1 MSQVM
6 SASRAGRVL
15 ATSCSSSSRA
25 KRGIA
30 NTGDAGAFGER
41 LADTYRLLSN
51 DDEALEA
58 AKAVVQVLPWLDAP
72 RDELHLAGR
81 GVVARGRAVPRT
93 QRGAEVGHASGGA
106 KTLTLHLR
114 LDGKSVDIS
123 AWARDRATVEELLA
137 ARDEVARAL
146 RDRGLTLRRLVAGE
160 EAESAASGDTRG
172 LFDDPT
178 LKRSYMEVIA

>member
-6 SASRAGRVL
+6 SSSRAGRV
-15 ATSCSSSSRA
+15 ATPLSSKPRA

-41 LADTYRLLSN
+41 LAETYRLLSN

-58 AKAVVQVLPWLDAP
+58 AKAVVQVLPWLTAP
-72 RDELHLAGR
+72 REELHLAGG

-93 QRGAEVGHASGGA
+93 QLGLDAGHASGGS

-137 ARDEVARAL
+137 ARDEVVRVL
-146 RDRGLTLRRLVAGE
+146 RDRGLMLRRLVAGE
-160 EAESAASGDTRG
+160 EAESARSGDTRG